1 MSKLEALRSSM
12 RLHRIDAIIIP
23 SSDPHQ
29 SEYVAAHW
37 KDREYI
43 SGFTGSAGLCVVS
56 QDEALLWTDS
66 RYFLQAEMELEGSGF
81 RLQKLTNQFAP
92 EHIEWIKSKFS
103 SGATVAIDAFDFSV
117 NQFRMLNKELEKVN
131 ISIETS
137 LDLMSEVWIDRP
149 TLSKAPI
156 VIQDNKFAGVGIQD
170 KVGEVRSKMQE
181 ADVDHYLITAL
192 DDIAWLLNIRGQD
205 VEFNPVVVSFVCI
218 STDKIHYFVNKE
230 KLDVDV
236 KSHLHAADISI
247 HDYEEIFS
255 FLNTLSI
262 NETLLLD
269 ANECNVKLHHAVNCR
284 ILEKESLIKH
294 LKCTKNETELKN
306 IRTAMVKDG
315 VALANAFFWL
325 EQTLPSRQVSEA
337 EFAAVI
343 GSFRSKQ
350 ENYVGE
356 SFAAIVG
363 YGPNGAIIHYHPT
376 EKNCAMIQNHG
387 VLLCD
392 CGAQYKE
399 GTTDIT
405 RTIALSKPSDTL
417 RRHFTLVLKGHIG
430 INISVFPEGTAGAQ
444 IDILARQHLW
454 QEGLNYQHGTG
465 HGVGAYLNVHEGP
478 QGIAAINT
486 ERGRTALKSGMVTS
500 NEPGY
505 YLDGSYG
512 IRIENL
518 VATKVHPRHQ
528 GFLCFEVLSLYPLDF
543 ELIEETMLT
552 GKDKIWLN
560 KYQSEVYERIHP
572 FLSEEV
578 KTWFKFKCRVFN

>member
-92 EHIEWIKSKFS
+92 EHIEWIKSKFPN
-103 SGATVAIDAFDFSV
+103 GATVAIDAFDFSV

-131 ISIETS
+131 IFLETS

-149 TLSKAPI
+149 SLSKAPI
-156 VIQDNKFAGVGIQD
+156 SIQDITFAGAGILDKISEVKKKMLEVG
-170 KVGEVRSKMQE
+170 S
-181 ADVDHYLITAL
+181 DHYLVTAL

-205 VEFNPVVVSFVCI
+205 VAFNPVVVSFVCVNLKE
-218 STDKIHYFVNKE
+218 THFFVDTEKIDSSVE
-230 KLDVDV
+230 
-236 KSHLHAADISI
+236 SHLRAAGIIIHGYDEISA
-247 HDYEEIFS
+247 
-255 FLNTLSI
+255 FLNSLA
-262 NETLLLD
+262 EDDTLLLD
-269 ANECNVKLHHAVNCR
+269 ANECNVKLQKAINCR
-284 ILEKESLIKH
+284 IQEKESLIKH
-294 LKCTKNETELKN
+294 LKCIKNNTELES
-306 IRTAMVKDG
+306 IRAAMVKDG
-315 VALANAFFWL
+315 VALANAFYWL
-325 EQTLPSRQVSEA
+325 EQTLPFRPVSEA
-337 EFAAVI
+337 EFGSVI
-343 GSFRSKQ
+343 GSQRAKQ

-376 EKNCAMIQNHG
+376 EANCAMIRNEG

-405 RTIALSKPSDTL
+405 RTIALSKPTDTIK
-417 RRHFTLVLKGHIG
+417 RHFTLVLKGHIG
-430 INISVFPEGTAGAQ
+430 INLSVFPDGTAGAQ

-454 QEGLNYQHGTG
+454 EEGLNYQHGTG

-486 ERGRTALKSGMVTS
+486 ERGRTALRPGMVTS

-505 YLDGSYG
+505 YLDGFYG

-518 VATKVHPRHQ
+518 VVTKVHLQHH

-543 ELIEETMLT
+543 DLIYETMLS
-552 GKDKIWLN
+552 GKEKLWLN

-572 FLSEEV
+572 FLSDEV